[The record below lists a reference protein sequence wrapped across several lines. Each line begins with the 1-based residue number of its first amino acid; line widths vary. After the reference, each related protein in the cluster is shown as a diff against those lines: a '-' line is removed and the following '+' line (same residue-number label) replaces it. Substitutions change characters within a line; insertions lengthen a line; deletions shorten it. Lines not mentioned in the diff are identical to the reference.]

1 MQKFFVL
8 FCFVLLTFNGSYACS
23 MENISNWLLPV
34 TTNIYDTER
43 DVFFRRSTSNIEG
56 INSVTNSEGLN
67 GGPYLTV
74 SYSNSEFTI
83 APNTQFENYEENE
96 TEHSIGVTVN
106 FRCSGGSSN
115 TLVFVINI
123 IDTNNNAPQFRP
135 SDNYLYKVA
144 PPLPPGFLI
153 NDCVNNIIVR
163 DIDLTT
169 QRIDFE
175 IEENPFFEIVSDTST
190 TPKEFKATL
199 RTTTFIRRISEP
211 IVLRIKATDVDL
223 TGDPPIT
230 SNATV
235 RIEVDTEFEF
245 PDDLIFSQTFYI
257 ATYTIEG
264 NIRLEND
271 IYLQQGYDANVHF
284 SLEGDKKD
292 LFYIDLNENRITLRA
307 VSQLPTD
314 LSSQI
319 YLILK
324 ASREHTSGATAT
336 IVVNLPEGPN
346 FTFEDAYYKGL
357 IVDNSLRI
365 QNLVLQENTDYPEMQ
380 LNINSEFTQYFT
392 ASVQNNNVILRMD
405 PLTDKII
412 KNNNILTLQVV
423 AIANNRT
430 AATVVIL
437 EIIKDDRTTPIFEK
451 NIYNATY
458 DPILGVTVENITFIQ
473 GFDETVTVSLEG
485 DFKTYFQITQDGDI
499 FNIITTGL
507 PSHVLNEQRLLLTII
522 ATKPRTVGAQ
532 AVLYIAMP
540 EARALAFKSLTYS
553 GYLVNNSVVLEQIE
567 LNIGYDED
575 VVFDLSGDYARYFL
589 QFNEGNLVTLS
600 LSDQIPESVIS
611 DNNILIIILTAEGN
625 GTEIARTTV
634 VLDIIKQDTTT
645 PMFNKNIYH
654 ATYLDAST
662 ISIENI
668 YLKQGFDE
676 NVTFHLSGDNAQ
688 YFAISYTGNNISI
701 SLDTIIPEE
710 LIFNEKVLLFNIL
723 AEKPFSVGANAAISV
738 HFPKELTEPVVTR
751 FSKHSYTGNITNE
764 MFTIETIVLDQGF
777 QPQTEFLLIGDLA
790 SIFSVTNDGNIVT
803 LEINEQFPE
812 EVIENKKN
820 IILNIEAIHPRT
832 IKAHATIVIEIISE
846 LEPNVIPPVFERAYY
861 YGEYSVEDNL
871 QFNQTIQL
879 REGHHENISFEL
891 EGESSIWFS
900 LTPLDNGVILTLQ
913 NPIPSDVLADNQQ
926 LIFIVTAN
934 VLNSTV
940 SARSTIVIA
949 LIKDNEEIVVLGFN
963 KPNILGTIDNNTLNL
978 ESISLVQGFSSDVVF
993 TLQGELES
1001 FFSIAIIE
1009 STVTI
1014 QLEDTISDNIVPDN
1028 RIIILELVAT
1038 APKAIPAYVTIVI
1051 EVVKH
1056 EIPPINDLL
1065 KFTQAYYIGA
1075 YDVTEGLNF
1084 SYNIILQEGYDETVQ
1099 FTLVGENSLW
1109 FGIVTTESGVT
1120 INLTSP
1126 IPIDVINNN
1135 RQLIFEITASKL
1147 SSSVTAR
1154 SAIIITM
1161 TNELNTTLI
1170 LGFEKN
1176 NYLGTVDNVT
1186 VNLEPI
1192 ILVEGFTAEVEFSLN
1207 GELAN
1212 LFTKRI
1218 DGAMVYIL
1226 LEDTVPDEILSGNRV
1241 IVLELEAKAIEALSS
1256 YTTIVLEII
1265 QENNIPI
1272 HVLKFKEPY
1281 YTGQYK
1287 ENDVLEFEEIIA
1299 LTEGRSD
1306 GVEYSLEGDNSIWFS
1321 LEAVGDGVLVI
1332 LSTPIPQNI
1341 QSENMFLVFIITATK
1356 PESVTA
1362 RSTIVISLTNASE
1375 DNNIYFDKLLY
1386 RGVLRDNIITHENI
1400 LVSGYNGTD
1409 VEIFGDHVNLFVA
1422 HINQGLVTVG
1432 LRDTIAITVDSTY
1445 VILEIRVP
1453 GAGCVLQLDVI
1464 DQEIPALPTVR
1475 FSSESYVMQVD
1486 ISQTG
1491 LIGQVSANADNGESI
1506 TYSLSIDND
1515 QLKEILSINSN
1526 GELHLTASISSGVHT
1541 CRVVA
1546 TTDITQ
1552 VNGTAT
1558 VILIVESGEEI
1569 GLPPLIIIEKDEE
1582 SPYNNLV
1589 TLNTTKDCRYEMT
1602 NHWPID
1608 QKWLYVDDYGLHT
1621 NSIDREDK
1629 SIAFMALSQIQ
1640 VELTLQCDIDKLTV
1654 QSKSSFNNIPMKS
1667 LGSYD
1672 YGTYR
1677 WVLTDPIL
1685 YNPRR
1690 SFVNLIVNDINDNDP
1705 IFDLKENEPIA
1716 VGYPLPELEEIVPP
1730 RALVELTATDA
1741 DIGENAALVY
1751 WSSEPALAV
1760 SPTTGRVHISNSS
1773 LLQQGAVLRV
1783 SATDRNGVDGRTGH
1797 IDLMLRLLD
1806 VHQIAVVTVQD
1817 AFLEDE
1823 IIVLTNLTNALGY
1836 EVKALR
1842 SVIMPMDS
1850 NDNTNRKERA
1860 AVVSAG
1866 ALLRLFI
1873 YGLINREPV
1882 EVSRLTSD
1890 INSIV
1895 MGNIASTVSLK
1906 DHLESREICSLPARD
1921 TGLLAA
1927 TIALSILLFIIIVV
1941 SAVWFFLKWRKTYK
1955 YNNFSDQ
1962 NSLASR
1968 DQIPPTVK
1976 IEEPAKP
1983 RMNIEE
1989 LKRSERRL
1997 QDILDAPETST
2008 QNDNVPQTVVDVPTP
2023 DQRMPIVIQSID
2035 KLKDA
2040 AETSDEDEFGE
2051 TQKARRK
2058 SVVTFNENVE
2068 KIIHLEDTPS
2078 DTDYEVYKF

>member
-8 FCFVLLTFNGSYACS
+8 FCFVLLKFNGSYACS

-271 IYLQQGYDANVHF
+271 IYLQQGYDANVYF

-380 LNINSEFTQYFT
+380 LNIYSEFTQYFT

-405 PLTDKII
+405 PLTDEII

-473 GFDETVTVSLEG
+473 GFDESVTVSLEG
-485 DFKTYFQITQDGDI
+485 
-499 FNIITTGL
+499 
-507 PSHVLNEQRLLLTII
+507 
-522 ATKPRTVGAQ
+522 
-532 AVLYIAMP
+532 
-540 EARALAFKSLTYS
+540 ARALAFKSLTYS

-575 VVFDLSGDYARYFL
+575 VVFDLSG
-589 QFNEGNLVTLS
+589 
-600 LSDQIPESVIS
+600 
-611 DNNILIIILTAEGN
+611 EGN
-625 GTEIARTTV
+625 GTDIARTTV
-634 VLDIIKQDTTT
+634 VLEVIKQDTTT

-668 YLKQGFDE
+668 FLKQGFDE

-688 YFAISYTGNNISI
+688 YFAISYTGNNISV

-738 HFPKELTEPVVTR
+738 NFPKELTEPVVTR

-934 VLNSTV
+934 VFNSTV

-949 LIKDNEEIVVLGFN
+949 LIKDNEEIVVLDFN

-978 ESISLVQGFSSDVVF
+978 ESISLVQGFSPDVVF

-1109 FGIVTTESGVT
+1109 FGIVPTERGVT
-1120 INLTSP
+1120 INITSP
-1126 IPIDVINNN
+1126 IPIDIINNN

-1147 SSSVTAR
+1147 SSSLTAR

-1186 VNLEPI
+1186 INLEPI
-1192 ILVEGFTAEVEFSLN
+1192 ILVEGFTTDVEFSLN

-1226 LEDTVPDEILSGNRV
+1226 LEDTIPDEILSGNRV

-1299 LTEGRSD
+1299 LNEGRSD
-1306 GVEYSLEGDNSIWFS
+1306 GVEYSLEGDNAIWFS

-1386 RGVLRDNIITHENI
+1386 RGVLRDNIISHENI

-1409 VEIFGDHVNLFVA
+1409 VEIFG
-1422 HINQGLVTVG
+1422 
-1432 LRDTIAITVDSTY
+1432 
-1445 VILEIRVP
+1445 
-1453 GAGCVLQLDVI
+1453 
-1464 DQEIPALPTVR
+1464 EIPALPTVR

-1589 TLNTTKDCRYEMT
+1589 TLNTSKDCRYEMT

-1654 QSKSSFNNIPMKS
+1654 RSKSSLKNIPMKS
-1667 LGSYD
+1667 LGPYD

-1895 MGNIASTVSLK
+1895 MGNIASTVSLE

>member
-1 MQKFFVL
+1 MQPKILYL
-8 FCFVLLTFNGSYACS
+8 FTACS
-23 MENISNWLLPV
+23 MENITNWLLPV

-43 DVFFRRSTSNIEG
+43 DVFFRRSTTNIEG

-83 APNTQFENYEENE
+83 APNAQFENYEENE
-96 TEHSIGVTVN
+96 TEHSIGITVN

-115 TLVFVINI
+115 TLIFIINI

-135 SDNYLYKVA
+135 SDNYHYKVA

-153 NDCVNNIIVR
+153 TDCVSNLIVR

-211 IVLRIKATDVDL
+211 IVLWIKATDVDL

-235 RIEVDTEFEF
+235 HIEADTEFEF
-245 PDDLIFSQTFYI
+245 PDELIFSQTFYI

-264 NIRLEND
+264 NILLESD
-271 IYLQQGYDANVHF
+271 IYLQQGYDASVSF
-284 SLEGDKKD
+284 TLEGDNKD
-292 LFYIDLNENRITLRA
+292 LFDINVNENRITLRA

-314 LSSQI
+314 LLTSQI

-346 FTFEDAYYKGL
+346 LRFEDAYYTGS

-365 QNLVLQENTDYPEMQ
+365 QDLVLKENSDYPVQ
-380 LNINSEFTQYFT
+380 LNIYSEFSQYFT

-405 PLTDKII
+405 PLNDEII
-412 KNNNILTLQVV
+412 KNNNILTLQIV

-430 AATVVIL
+430 AATVVVL
-437 EIIKDDRTTPIFEK
+437 EIVKDDLTTPIFEK

-458 DPILGVTVENITFIQ
+458 DPILGVTAENITFIQ
-473 GFDETVTVSLEG
+473 GFDETVTLSLEG
-485 DFKTYFQITQDGDI
+485 DFKNYFQIKQDGNI

-532 AVLYIAMP
+532 AVLYIALP
-540 EARALAFKSLTYS
+540 QARALAFKSLTYS
-553 GYLVNNSVVLEQIE
+553 GFLVNNSVILETIE
-567 LNIGYDED
+567 LYTGYDED
-575 VVFDLSGDYARYFL
+575 VAFDLSGDYARYFI
-589 QFNEGNLVTLS
+589 QSNEGHLITLS
-600 LSDQIPESVIS
+600 VSDQIPESVIS
-611 DNNILIIILTAEGN
+611 DINILILTLTAEGN
-625 GTEIARTTV
+625 GTETARTTV
-634 VLDIIKQDTTT
+634 VLEIIKQDTTT

-654 ATYLDAST
+654 GTYLDAAT
-662 ISIENI
+662 MSIENI
-668 YLKQGFDE
+668 FLTQGYDE
-676 NVTFHLSGDNAQ
+676 NVIFRLSGDNAQ
-688 YFAISYTGNNISI
+688 YFVISYNGNNNISV

-723 AEKPFSVGANAAISV
+723 AEKNFSVGANAAISV
-738 HFPKELTEPVVTR
+738 NFPKELTEPVMMR
-751 FSKHSYTGNITNE
+751 FSKNSYTGNITNE
-764 MFTIETIVLDQGF
+764 MLTVETIVLDEGF
-777 QPQTEFLLIGDLA
+777 QSQTEFLLNGDHA
-790 SIFSVTNDGNIVT
+790 SLFNVTNDGNIVT
-803 LEINEQFPE
+803 VQQNEKLPE
-812 EVIENKKN
+812 EIFENKKI
-820 IILNIEAIHPRT
+820 IILNIEAIRPRT
-832 IKAHATIVIEIISE
+832 IKAHATIVIEIISQI
-846 LEPNVIPPVFERAYY
+846 EPTIIVPVFERAYY
-861 YGEYSVEDNL
+861 YGQYSVEDKL

-879 REGHHENISFEL
+879 REGYHENIIFEL
-891 EGESSIWFS
+891 EGDSSVWFS
-900 LTPLDNGVILTLQ
+900 LTPLDDGVILTLQ
-913 NPIPSDVLADNQQ
+913 SSIPSEVLANNQQ
-926 LIFIVTAN
+926 FIFIVTAT
-934 VLNSTV
+934 VFNSTI

-949 LIKDNEEIVVLGFN
+949 VINDVEEIVILDFN
-963 KPNILGTIDNNTLNL
+963 KPNFFGTIDNNTLDM
-978 ESISLVQGFSSDVVF
+978 ESISLVQGFSPDVVF
-993 TLQGELES
+993 TLQGELAS
-1001 FFSIAIIE
+1001 FFYKVINE
-1009 STVTI
+1009 STVKI
-1014 QLEDTISDNIVPDN
+1014 QLKDMIPDSVVPNN

-1038 APKAIPAYVTIVI
+1038 APKAVPAYVTIVI
-1051 EVVKH
+1051 EVVRH
-1056 EIPPINDLL
+1056 EIPSLNDLL
-1065 KFTQAYYIGA
+1065 KFAEAYYIGA
-1075 YDVTEGLNF
+1075 YDLTDGLYFN
-1084 SYNIILQEGYDETVQ
+1084 YNITLAEGNDETVE

-1109 FGIVTTESGVT
+1109 FGVVPTESGVT
-1120 INLTSP
+1120 ISLTSP
-1126 IPIDVINNN
+1126 IPVDVINNN
-1135 RQLIFEITASKL
+1135 RQLIFEISASKP
-1147 SSSVTAR
+1147 SSSVTAT
-1154 SAIIITM
+1154 SVIIITII
-1161 TNELNTTLI
+1161 NELNTTQI
-1170 LGFEKN
+1170 LSFEKN
-1176 NYLGTVDNVT
+1176 NYLGTVDNIT

-1192 ILVEGFTAEVEFSLN
+1192 ILVEGFTTDVQFLLN

-1226 LEDTVPDEILSGNRV
+1226 LEDTMPEEILSGNRV
-1241 IVLELEAKAIEALSS
+1241 IVLELEAKASEALPS
-1256 YTTIVLEII
+1256 YTTIVLEVI
-1265 QENNIPI
+1265 QQNHLPV

-1281 YTGQYK
+1281 YTGRYK
-1287 ENDVLEFEEIIA
+1287 ENDVFEFDQAIA
-1299 LTEGRSD
+1299 LTDGSSN
-1306 GVEYSLEGDNSIWFS
+1306 GVEYSLEGDNAIWFS
-1321 LEAVGDGVLVI
+1321 LEEVEDGLLVI

-1341 QSENMFLVFIITATK
+1341 QSENLFLVFIITATK

-1362 RSTIVISLTNASE
+1362 RSTIVISLPNASH
-1375 DNNIYFDKLLY
+1375 DNNIYFNKLLY
-1386 RGVLRDNIITHENI
+1386 RGVISDNVISHENI

-1409 VEIFGDHVNLFVA
+1409 VEIFGDHVNLFIVQ
-1422 HINQGLVTVG
+1422 INQGVVTVEM
-1432 LRDTIAITVDSTY
+1432 RDTTAVGVDNTY

-1464 DQEIPALPTVR
+1464 AQEIPALPTVR
-1475 FSSESYVMQVD
+1475 FSSELYVIQVD

-1491 LIGQVSANADNGESI
+1491 LIGQVSATADNGESI
-1506 TYSLSIDND
+1506 TYSLSLDNE
-1515 QLKEILSINSN
+1515 QLKERLSINSN
-1526 GELHLTASISSGVHT
+1526 GQLHLKASVSSGVYT

-1558 VILIVESGEEI
+1558 VILVVESGEEI

-1589 TLNTTKDCRYEMT
+1589 TLNRSEDCRYEMT
-1602 NHWPID
+1602 NRWPID
-1608 QKWLYVDDYGLHT
+1608 QTWLYVDDNGLHT
-1621 NSIDREDK
+1621 NAIDREHK

-1640 VELTLQCDIDKLTV
+1640 VELTLQCDYDVLTV
-1654 QSKSSFNNIPMKS
+1654 RSNRSFNNIPMTKS
-1667 LGSYD
+1667 LGPYD

-1685 YNPRR
+1685 YDPRR

-1705 IFDLKENEPIA
+1705 IFELKENEPIA
-1716 VGYPLPELEEIVPP
+1716 VGYPLSELEEIVPP

-1760 SPTTGRVHISNSS
+1760 SPTTGRVHVSNSS
-1773 LLQQGAVLRV
+1773 LLQHGAILRV

-1797 IDLMLRLLD
+1797 IDLMVRLLD
-1806 VHQIAVVTVQD
+1806 VHQIAVVTVQG

-1823 IIVLTNLTNALGY
+1823 NKVLTNLTNALGY
-1836 EVKALR
+1836 DVKALR
-1842 SVIMPMDS
+1842 SVILPMDS
-1850 NDNTNRKERA
+1850 DTRTNENTSRRERA
-1860 AVVSAG
+1860 AVVSTG
-1866 ALLRLFI
+1866 AFLRLFI

-1895 MGNIASTVSLK
+1895 MGNIASTVSLE

-1921 TGLLAA
+1921 TSLLAA
-1927 TIALSILLFIIIVV
+1927 TIALSILLFIIIVL
-1941 SAVWFFLKWRKTYK
+1941 SGVWFFLKWRNTYN

-1997 QDILDAPETST
+1997 QDILDAPKTST
-2008 QNDNVPQTVVDVPTP
+2008 QNDNQTETVVDVPTP

-2040 AETSDEDEFGE
+2040 AETSDDEDEFGE
-2051 TQKARRK
+2051 TQTARRK

-2068 KIIHLEDTPS
+2068 KIIHLEDSPS
-2078 DTDYEVYKF
+2078 DADYEVYKF